1 VNQGK
6 DAHGL
11 KHEINGT
18 LAALIYAA
26 CLAIAVMS
34 AVISDNNF
42 NKTREEGTEAR
53 NLVKPVAHAGF
64 AIAFVVLS
72 IAVIMMVRAK

>member
-6 DAHGL
+6 DTHGL

-42 NKTREEGTEAR
+42 NKTREEGTDAR
-53 NLVKPVAHAGF
+53 NLVKPVAYAGF
-64 AIAFVVLS
+64 A